1 MKIKDF
7 ANKHKWVPNVFWIIM
22 TALITILCEKSCN
35 KILPDSP
42 VIVKEVSDSIKVIHS
57 YDFNNGIDSVVNLQL
72 KMKLENVRLANF
84 YEKEVDMKIKKNRIR
99 KYNSVMINSKFPK
112 AKGYSINS
120 AASYFNVQIP
130 TFEGD
135 FLDFDISFFDLDL
148 VKDIYCLSIK
158 IDAINNGKHSVY
170 LDDNYN
176 INNGSNMIRIAN
188 TFPKGIYEISVG
200 FFLKKDVNAEYPC
213 YYRIAKTL
221 NKH

>member
-7 ANKHKWVPNVFWIIM
+7 VNKHKWVPNVFWIIM

-72 KMKLENVRLANF
+72 KMKLENVILANF

-112 AKGYSINS
+112 AKYGIPKNRTM
-120 AASYFNVQIP
+120 FN
-130 TFEGD
+130 
-135 FLDFDISFFDLDL
+135 
-148 VKDIYCLSIK
+148 IYLI
-158 IDAINNGKHSVY
+158 
-170 LDDNYN
+170 
-176 INNGSNMIRIAN
+176 
-188 TFPKGIYEISVG
+188 
-200 FFLKKDVNAEYPC
+200 
-213 YYRIAKTL
+213 
-221 NKH
+221 